1 MCPRSL
7 SKLLFIALLTGGCSL
22 PPSKSTPIARVNGSE
37 VTLGDYQDLMESL
50 RPKEGVD
57 SSEKKAELRNLVIR
71 TLIRR
76 EVVVT
81 EAKKKGIT
89 LSSEEVQ
96 EGLKKFKDG
105 YSETSFEQSLS
116 DQMIDAN
123 IWHRNVEQS
132 LLIEKLFDES
142 APKIPS
148 PSNRE
153 LMEFFE
159 RNRHLFQKKAS
170 VRAQHI
176 VVAQQALADEIRSKL
191 KKRPQD
197 FVSLAKEH
205 SSGPEAQDGA
215 IIQVDKDTLPEAL
228 DDALF
233 SLKIGETS
241 AVIQSPY
248 GFHLFK
254 IVSRSPAL
262 NLDFQHVKEQIAA
275 KLNRQRKLEWI
286 DRFEEKLI
294 RMADIEYNRDLIKKL

>member
-1 MCPRSL
+1 V
-7 SKLLFIALLTGGCSL
+7 GCSL

-37 VTLGDYQDLMESL
+37 ITLGDYQDLMESL

-57 SSEKKAELRNLVIR
+57 SSEKRAELRNLVIR
-71 TLIRR
+71 TLVRR

-89 LSSEEVQ
+89 LSNEEVQ
-96 EGLKKFKDG
+96 DGLKKIKTG
-105 YSETSFEQSLS
+105 YSETSFEQNLS

-142 APKIPS
+142 APKIPA
-148 PSNRE
+148 PSTRE

-159 RNRHLFQKKAS
+159 KNRHLFQKKAS

-176 VVAQQALADEIRSKL
+176 VVAQQSLAEEIHSKL
-191 KKRPQD
+191 KRRPQD
-197 FVSLAKEH
+197 FVLLAKEY

-215 IIQVDKDTLPEAL
+215 LIQVDKDTLPEAIDL
-228 DDALF
+228 TLF
-233 SLKIGETS
+233 SLKIGQLS
-241 AVIQSPY
+241 PVIQSPY

-254 IVSRSPAL
+254 VISRTPAL
-262 NLDFQHVKEQIAA
+262 NLDFQNVRAQIATR
-275 KLNRQRKLEWI
+275 LTRQRKLEWI

-294 RMADIEYNRDLIKKL
+294 RMADIEYNRELIKKL

>member
-1 MCPRSL
+1 MYLASL
-7 SKLLFIALLTGGCSL
+7 NKTLLLSFLVVGCSL

-37 VTLGDYQDLMESL
+37 ITLGDYQDLMESL

-71 TLIRR
+71 TLVRR

-89 LSSEEVQ
+89 LSNEEVQ
-96 EGLKKFKDG
+96 DGLKKIKDG

-159 RNRHLFQKKAS
+159 KNRHLFQKKAS

-176 VVAQQALADEIRSKL
+176 VVAQQSLADDIHAKL

-215 IIQVDKDTLPEAL
+215 VIQVDKDTLPEAIDL
-228 DDALF
+228 ALF
-233 SLKIGETS
+233 SLKIGQLS
-241 AVIQSPY
+241 PVIQSPY

-254 IVSRSPAL
+254 VISRSPAL
-262 NLDFQHVKEQIAA
+262 NLDFQNVKDQIAA
-275 KLNRQRKLEWI
+275 RLTRQRRLEWI

-294 RMADIEYNRDLIKKL
+294 RMADIEYNRELIKKL

>member
-1 MCPRSL
+1 MCPASL
-7 SKLLFIALLTGGCSL
+7 NKTLLLSLLVVGCSL

-37 VTLGDYQDLMESL
+37 ITLGDYQDLMESL

-71 TLIRR
+71 TLVRR
-76 EVVVT
+76 EVIVT

-89 LSSEEVQ
+89 LSNDEVQ

-116 DQMIDAN
+116 DQMIDSN

-142 APKIPS
+142 APRIPPPS
-148 PSNRE
+148 PRE
-153 LMEFFE
+153 LMEYFE
-159 RNRHLFQKKAS
+159 KNRHLFQKKAS
-170 VRAQHI
+170 ARAQHI
-176 VVAQQALADEIRSKL
+176 VVAQQSLAEEIRAKL

-197 FVSLAKEH
+197 FEALAKEY
-205 SSGPEAQDGA
+205 SSGPEAQEGA
-215 IIQVDKDTLPEAL
+215 VIQVDKDALPEAL
-228 DDALF
+228 DSSLF
-233 SLKIGETS
+233 SLKIGEVS
-241 AVIQSPY
+241 PVIQSPY

-254 IVSRSPAL
+254 VMSRSPAL
-262 NLDFQHVKEQIAA
+262 NLDFQNVKDQITAR
-275 KLNRQRKLEWI
+275 LNRQRKLEWI